1 MDTSLFYHEKSF
13 QEHLAVWLES
23 LVHHKAVQAASLM
36 LCCNVSECIYT
47 YAHTVYNNR
56 FWEGCIYV
64 SHTHFFHCLKIY
76 NGTTSC

>member
-1 MDTSLFYHEKSF
+1 MDASLFIMKNLSRNTLQSGLNLLYIIK
-13 QEHLAVWLES
+13 QYKQ
-23 LVHHKAVQAASLM
+23 HH

-56 FWEGCIYV
+56 FREGCIYV